1 MTNFSR
7 SLRRRAEKKSV
18 SDLPLSLLFFCFVG
32 RCVFFGSKLLKP
44 STYMRS
50 PIVLIERKMLPMADR
65 SWVVYTVPHAAP
77 TSDWGRARHMQDTA
91 ALAFHAALHAAVA
104 VYHVTQHSFVNR
116 QLSRAVVD
124 LNRPEGTES
133 GFVPEYRNFLQ
144 KHHRQVGL
152 VIDVHSFPLTRP
164 PTFGV
169 DADVVVLE
177 HPTSQALS
185 RSLHSHLSRA
195 GVSSAIVQGADC
207 AELLENE
214 AKECNALQA
223 YAGAEMQLPAL
234 LLEFSERAMTSD
246 ERRRIVDPIAAFIA
260 GRVPASTVT
269 TTSVFREA
277 VQAIQAVSDLDQL
290 KHETDPEQ
298 RLRIIV
304 DLLRGH
310 SNTPR
315 SVNAPTG
322 GGGGGGKRQK
332 TMEMEAVTR
341 TLLEDLRAFVGPP
354 ELIQQ
359 ILVLLL
365 PRERELLATAT
376 KAMARAV
383 ELFYATHST
392 GGAWTLFV
400 EAFMSNDE
408 EEVDEDE
415 EDENEEERWAQFLNS
430 WSRALDIR
438 LQRGHGVD
446 YRRRRPSAP
455 RYKLEQA
462 HGSLHMIARDLVH
475 RAGFVA
481 GLFTGTYPG
490 VLHQL
495 LFFHDAIAQ
504 DFFGLQI
511 LREGDR
517 LWFHEHVAKY
527 RSLIYLY
534 KTNVVRLL
542 WPVLQ
547 RMVVAVDQQR
557 WTDDEKDD
565 QEFMLRFLAVFP
577 PELPTDAFGEPL
589 VASFPDS
596 TLSTFVPEEMGML
609 LVRRGVQRWIDEH
622 DVTIPLWTGSEPEPG
637 PPRMVDLYHFR
648 DFLDTTPE
656 LLVWMLEWRELKPP
670 IFEMLPHTSGTWKPV
685 SIFHC
690 FFQRGTMH
698 PGYWRRTPG
707 ALIEAE
713 AMPTE
718 EQNSMRVVLQSL
730 TELLSILQDMGI
742 LERVHFELTGDIK
755 MFLTGSAFQHHP
767 FNITPYVRGL
777 NKDGSRLESIG
788 FVWRR
793 RKADNDW
800 FVEQLWNL
808 NITTNVPAVHA
819 RFT

>member
-1 MTNFSR
+1 MTSKFTAQR
-7 SLRRRAEKKSV
+7 SHLLQINRVQLNLA
-18 SDLPLSLLFFCFVG
+18 DLP
-32 RCVFFGSKLLKP
+32 
-44 STYMRS
+44 
-50 PIVLIERKMLPMADR
+50 E
-65 SWVVYTVPHAAP
+65 
-77 TSDWGRARHMQDTA
+77 SD
-91 ALAFHAALHAAVA
+91 
-104 VYHVTQHSFVNR
+104 
-116 QLSRAVVD
+116 
-124 LNRPEGTES
+124 
-133 GFVPEYRNFLQ
+133 
-144 KHHRQVGL
+144 
-152 VIDVHSFPLTRP
+152 
-164 PTFGV
+164 
-169 DADVVVLE
+169 
-177 HPTSQALS
+177 
-185 RSLHSHLSRA
+185 
-195 GVSSAIVQGADC
+195 
-207 AELLENE
+207 
-214 AKECNALQA
+214 
-223 YAGAEMQLPAL
+223 
-234 LLEFSERAMTSD
+234 
-246 ERRRIVDPIAAFIA
+246 
-260 GRVPASTVT
+260 STVA
-269 TTSVFREA
+269 TTSAPREA
-277 VQAIQAVSDLDQL
+277 VQATLPVSDLDQL
-290 KHETDPEQ
+290 EHETDPEQ

-315 SVNAPTG
+315 HVNAPT
-322 GGGGGGKRQK
+322 GGGGKRQK
-332 TMEMEAVTR
+332 TMEAVTR
-341 TLLEDLRAFVGPP
+341 TLLEELRTFAGPP
-354 ELIQQ
+354 DVIKQ
-359 ILVLLL
+359 ILPRLL
-365 PRERELLATAT
+365 PRERELLAKAS
-376 KAMARAV
+376 KAMERAV
-383 ELFYATHST
+383 ERFYATYST
-392 GGAWTLFV
+392 GGAWKLFV
-400 EAFMSNDE
+400 EAFMSNDQVEDVDE
-408 EEVDEDE
+408 EEPEDWDEVVDEDE
-415 EDENEEERWAQFLNS
+415 EERWASFLFY
-430 WSRALDIR
+430 WSQALKIR
-438 LQRGHGVD
+438 LQRARGAD
-446 YRRRRPSAP
+446 YLRLRPTAP
-455 RYKLEQA
+455 RYKVHQA
-462 HGSLHMIARDLVH
+462 HASLHMIARDLVR

-495 LFFHDAIAQ
+495 VFFHDAIAQ
-504 DFFGLQI
+504 DFFGLEI
-511 LREGDR
+511 IEDS